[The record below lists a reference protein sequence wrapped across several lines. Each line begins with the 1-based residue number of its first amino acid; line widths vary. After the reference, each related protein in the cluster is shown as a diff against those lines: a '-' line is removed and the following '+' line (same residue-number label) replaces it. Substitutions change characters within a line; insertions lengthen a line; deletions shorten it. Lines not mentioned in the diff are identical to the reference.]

1 MRYLGI
7 DYGAKR
13 VGIAVSDESL
23 SLAFPLEVI
32 ENTENLIPELKE
44 ICEKN
49 QVTKIIVG
57 DSKDFDQ
64 KENEIMKAILPFV
77 EKLKVELALPVA
89 MHPEFLTSM
98 EAERIQGHNDMH
110 DASAAALIL
119 NSFLESNKN
128 NLENNLENKQ

>member
-13 VGIAVSDESL
+13 IGVAVSDEAL
-23 SLAFPLEVI
+23 SMAFPLQVL
-32 ENTENLIPELKE
+32 ENTDSILSELKE

-49 QVTKIIVG
+49 EIAKIIVG
-57 DSKDFDQ
+57 DSKDFNQ
-64 KENEIMKAILPFV
+64 KENEIMKAIAPFV
-77 EKLKVELALPVA
+77 QVLTSKLGIPVE

-119 NSFLESNKN
+119 ASYLETNKN
-128 NLENNLENKQ
+128 KEI